1 MLMHLAFYA
10 QLCSYESIF
19 NTKLLNHCMNNE
31 ISFANVQLADLLHFY
46 KKQKKKHFQ
55 IIVINNCRLCRAD
68 KVRAFKPDNIILLNM
83 IIS

>member
-46 KKQKKKHFQ
+46 KKQKKN
-55 IIVINNCRLCRAD
+55 I
-68 KVRAFKPDNIILLNM
+68 FKSL
-83 IIS
+83 